1 MPLIRVDI
9 TTAYSKEEAK
19 TLLDVIHQ
27 SVVTWFKVPQG
38 DRYQVLTRHSEDEL
52 ILEDTN
58 LGFER
63 SAKRI
68 SIQVFSRKR
77 EDQAKLDF
85 YNHLVAEL
93 SETLQ
98 ISGKDVLISVF
109 ENGDADWSFADG
121 QGQFVNGVL

>member
-1 MPLIRVDI
+1 MPLVRVDI
-9 TTAYSKEEAK
+9 TTAYTKEEAK
-19 TLLDVIHQ
+19 LLLDVVHQ
-27 SVVTWFKVPQG
+27 NVVTWFKVPDR

-63 SAKRI
+63 SSKRI

-77 EDQAKLDF
+77 DDQAKLDF
-85 YNHLVAEL
+85 YKNVVGEL
-93 SETLQ
+93 SEKLE

-121 QGQFVNGVL
+121 EGQFVNGVL